1 MVPGKNWQETASRT
15 TSHILFA
22 TWDKAT
28 RIKIQR
34 RFSLRGRRDEDAGSI
49 NHERARSKV
58 QRECVRDRGWQSDY
72 PKLRSGNASSA
83 KEETGQNIS
92 QMFHEWSCVSVFF
105 REIISATILFP
116 ATSERCLPRHN
127 KCTKLR
133 RPRAKCINI
142 SPVIRSS
149 SRV

>member
-72 PKLRSGNASSA
+72 PKPRSGNASSA

-105 REIISATILFP
+105 PRNYQRVNFISGDVGTLSFAPQQVYEIT
-116 ATSERCLPRHN
+116 
-127 KCTKLR
+127 
-133 RPRAKCINI
+133 
-142 SPVIRSS
+142 SS
-149 SRV
+149 SR